1 MHPLTKVL
9 VVLAALLSI
18 ALAALT
24 IAYTGNAEKIRAE
37 FQSERELRQAAQD
50 AAARDMTSHES
61 ERVRLRSENDAL
73 VSQIAGLTATIDNL
87 QREGARLM
95 ADLQNAQA
103 EGLGVQAK
111 IDQLTATN
119 QTLSNLIAQYRT
131 EVTTLRENEL
141 RYAQREIELA
151 DRASDLSGQLEVAV
165 ENNRA
170 LQEQLVSLR
179 DQLASAAGGAAA
191 GVSSVSDTIRPSF
204 PISARVTDVRTDATG
219 RVMVQIDAGS
229 NDRLRER
236 MELSLVRGG
245 QFLGKVIVQAVDI
258 EESVGRVDFLS
269 MPVTEI
275 RSGDM
280 VMSVIQ

>member
-9 VVLAALLSI
+9 VVLAALLSV

-24 IAYTGNAEKIRAE
+24 IAYTGNAEKIRSQFQAE
-37 FQSERELRQAAQD
+37 RDLRQAAQD
-50 AAARDMTSHES
+50 AANRDLSAHTAEQM
-61 ERVRLRSENDAL
+61 RLRTENETL
-73 VSQIAGLTATIDNL
+73 QSQIAGLTSTIDNL
-87 QREGARLM
+87 QRENSRTM

-151 DRASDLSGQLEVAV
+151 DRASDLSGQLEVSV
-165 ENNRA
+165 ENNRS

-179 DQLASAAGGAAA
+179 DQLASAATGSAGAGSTAA
-191 GVSSVSDTIRPSF
+191 DTIRPSF
-204 PISARVTDVRTDATG
+204 PIQARITDVRKDSTG

-236 MELSLVRGG
+236 MELSLVRGN

-269 MPVTEI
+269 MPVTEV
-275 RSGDM
+275 RTGDM

>member
-9 VVLAALLSI
+9 VVLAALLSV

-24 IAYTGNAEKIRAE
+24 IAYTGNAEKIRSE

-50 AAARDMTSHES
+50 AASRDMTAHEA
-61 ERVRLRSENDAL
+61 ERNRLRSENDAL
-73 VSQIAGLTATIDNL
+73 QAQISGLTSTIDNL
-87 QREGARLM
+87 QRDNSRMM
-95 ADLQNAQA
+95 ADLQTAQA
-103 EGLGVQAK
+103 EGLSVQAK
-111 IDQLTATN
+111 LDQLTATN

-131 EVTTLRENEL
+131 EVTNLRENEL

-151 DRASDLSGQLEVAV
+151 DRSSDLSGQLEVAV
-165 ENNRA
+165 ENNRS

-179 DQLASAAGGAAA
+179 DQLASAQAGAAA
-191 GVSSVSDTIRPSF
+191 GTTGSMDSIRPSF
-204 PISARVTDVRTDATG
+204 SINARVTDVRTDSAG
-219 RVMVQIDAGS
+219 RVLVQIDAGS

-269 MPVTEI
+269 MPQTEV
-275 RSGDM
+275 RPGDM
-280 VMSVIQ
+280 VMSVVQ